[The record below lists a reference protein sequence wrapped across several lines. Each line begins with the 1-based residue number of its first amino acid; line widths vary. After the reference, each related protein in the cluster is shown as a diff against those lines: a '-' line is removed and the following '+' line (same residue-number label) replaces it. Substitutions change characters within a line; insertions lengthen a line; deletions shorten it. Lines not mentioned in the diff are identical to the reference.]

1 MVLWY
6 SLLYYARGLDK
17 KEPALILACIVRERI
32 GNREQNYPETA
43 KLILGHFFS
52 TLGKLSPDERMTHIL
67 ALTADDL
74 STETMS
80 SETIP
85 LHPHHSS
92 SRMTVFLHTLQDSK
106 KPRKGKPIFSTM
118 DNWF

>member
-43 KLILGHFFS
+43 KLILGRFFS

-67 ALTADDL
+67 ALTAGGL

-80 SETIP
+80 C
-85 LHPHHSS
+85 
-92 SRMTVFLHTLQDSK
+92 
-106 KPRKGKPIFSTM
+106 GKVGLLR
-118 DNWF
+118 